1 MATKNIVP
9 NADGEGQLGT
19 SSKSWAQGHIDSI
32 TGTIAT
38 AAQGSITS
46 LGTLTTLTVDNVIVN
61 GTTIGHTSDT
71 DLLTLAS
78 GVLTVAGNIAIPN
91 DGTIGSAGTANAI
104 SITSSGEVEFTGA
117 NHISGASSL
126 RAQAKSGTLFL
137 DTSAD
142 AQIRTNGTTTALTLD
157 TSQNATLVG
166 TLTVSGAG
174 NSAFSGNLFINHT
187 TAELTIN
194 NNADSTSGGTLS
206 LENSDTSVADN
217 HESGRIYFYGQ
228 NDNTQRTETVLI
240 RGIMTDVS
248 DGTEDSKLEL
258 MTQSNGGQITSL
270 TVSNDVT
277 VGAGNLVI
285 GTSGKGI
292 DFSATSNASGS
303 TSEVLDDYVEG
314 SWTPTIVSGG
324 TVGVV
329 VSARYTVIGNMCHFN
344 FYIYNLSITNNSN
357 EFRISLPITPESGDT
372 GDYTGLNLGY
382 SGSFNSSTFLPIS
395 HSTAAYL
402 YLHRNSGNANTI
414 LNSDVTGLTEL
425 IITGWYRV

>member
-104 SITSSGEVEFTGA
+104 SISSSGEVEFTGA

-240 RGIMTDVS
+240 
-248 DGTEDSKLEL
+248 
-258 MTQSNGGQITSL
+258 
-270 TVSNDVT
+270 
-277 VGAGNLVI
+277 
-285 GTSGKGI
+285 
-292 DFSATSNASGS
+292 
-303 TSEVLDDYVEG
+303 
-314 SWTPTIVSGG
+314 
-324 TVGVV
+324 
-329 VSARYTVIGNMCHFN
+329 
-344 FYIYNLSITNNSN
+344 
-357 EFRISLPITPESGDT
+357 
-372 GDYTGLNLGY
+372 
-382 SGSFNSSTFLPIS
+382 
-395 HSTAAYL
+395 
-402 YLHRNSGNANTI
+402 
-414 LNSDVTGLTEL
+414 
-425 IITGWYRV
+425 